1 MCAGDEAW
9 VCGFQRWQEYCE
21 ERENCLVVLPERI
34 LVKARHYGAG
44 LFDLHSI
51 EVSGI
56 EISALR
62 VVHPCALVSV
72 FGSLRAVP
80 HPFIQVSSNRSHLPV
95 KFGTLLGISFEDI
108 SVDAEDRLVS
118 SRIDLIEPDHVDV
131 RFDV

>member
-1 MCAGDEAW
+1 M
-9 VCGFQRWQEYCE
+9 
-21 ERENCLVVLPERI
+21 VLPKTE
-34 LVKARHYGAG
+34 LVKARHHGAG
-44 LFDLHSI
+44 LLDLHSV

-56 EISALR
+56 EICALR
-62 VVHPCALVSV
+62 VVHPCALVSI
-72 FGSLRAVP
+72 FRSLRAVP

-95 KFGTLLGISFEDI
+95 KFGTLLGISFEDV